1 MPLQVE
7 YTEWERQQNS
17 SKRIP
22 QEVKGPCLLCL
33 QLCQEGHERVLHR
46 NVCKHRSL
54 IQTSH
59 LLFLTAAL
67 SLSAFCWGNLHET
80 LPSLTFSSF

>member
-1 MPLQVE
+1 MPLQAE

-22 QEVKGPCLLCL
+22 EEVKGPCLLCL

-54 IQTSH
+54 IH
-59 LLFLTAAL
+59 
-67 SLSAFCWGNLHET
+67 NLHWPLVTWMYNPKKWLSKEK
-80 LPSLTFSSF
+80 LTKKL